1 MAATDTVTT
10 NSTLYSTVASSS
22 TGPGSPWSPGASA
35 RRSLDQESWE
45 RGHVTASSCVA
56 GAIAVDARCVPDGTF
71 LRGGNSTLL
80 AFISLTPWPPLPRG
94 GGGTLSAGVS
104 TSLFDDLELLSRS
117 MISYPCSMA
126 VGGAAVSARGPLIA
140 RDADY
145 GHGGAVG
152 GLLPHVRAQWRH
164 GPRRRCSFSITRSSL
179 AKQFFFNVG
188 IW

>member
-1 MAATDTVTT
+1 M
-10 NSTLYSTVASSS
+10 S
-22 TGPGSPWSPGASA
+22 
-35 RRSLDQESWE
+35 
-45 RGHVTASSCVA
+45 ASSCVV
-56 GAIAVDARCVPDGTF
+56 GAIAVGVRCVPDGTF

-104 TSLFDDLELLSRS
+104 TGLFDDLELLSRS
-117 MISYPCSMA
+117 MVSCRCSMA
-126 VGGAAVSARGPLIA
+126 VGGAAVPARGPLIA

-164 GPRRRCSFSITRSSL
+164 GPRRRCSFSITRRSL